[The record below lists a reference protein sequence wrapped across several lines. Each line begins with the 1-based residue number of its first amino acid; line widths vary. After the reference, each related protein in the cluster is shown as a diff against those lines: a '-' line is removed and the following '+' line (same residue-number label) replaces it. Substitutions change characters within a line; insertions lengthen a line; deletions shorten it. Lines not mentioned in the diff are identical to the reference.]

1 MLGGSTAQLCSPS
14 PGFNRIRG
22 HVREPWNLG
31 TRPCPGALE
40 KTLDVSVDENARACP
55 GACFYGSTGGA
66 RYLLSKLVPYI
77 WAWVV
82 MIMSRKY
89 IWHRMILYNPPC
101 GTFEV
106 HRYIPWSGNLPPT
119 HLSFIFKGDSTP
131 GLSIWLLVLERSKL
145 RQYPWTSKVP

>member
-1 MLGGSTAQLCSPS
+1 
-14 PGFNRIRG
+14 
-22 HVREPWNLG
+22 
-31 TRPCPGALE
+31 
-40 KTLDVSVDENARACP
+40 
-55 GACFYGSTGGA
+55 
-66 RYLLSKLVPYI
+66 
-77 WAWVV
+77 

-145 RQYPWTSKVP
+145 RQYSWISLGRPCDLGRSFAHVISHSTSRAGPGCPLARPSSCDCNRSRVNGPKRVKILVQRLKYFSFKVVLAYWVSH